1 MKKIAIITDSACD
14 LPDNIIEKFNIS
26 ILPLRIIY
34 KDREYRDRLEI
45 KPKEVYDLIEQEVP
59 TTSLPTAGDILAVF
73 DNLVEQGYEEALI
86 VTLSSNLSGT
96 FKMVKMVANDY
107 NKLNI
112 KLYDS
117 KTLGMFLGFVVM
129 KVAELAETHTIDQL
143 MKHAANIRSKL
154 KGGYILRTLSYLRK
168 GGRIGKV
175 EGTVGELLS
184 IKPIIGINDDGV
196 YHTIGKTRGWARAK
210 RKLEKMIKDEFH
222 DKKYNIAIIHGG
234 ALKEAE
240 ELYNNI
246 KNVGTM
252 VEGYISQISPALGV
266 HTGPG
271 LIGFAAYE
279 V

>member
-1 MKKIAIITDSACD
+1 MRKIAIVTDSASD
-14 LPDNIIEKFNIS
+14 LPDNIIDQYNIS

-45 KPKEVYDLIEQEVP
+45 KPQEVYEVIEKEVP

-73 DNLVEQGYEEALI
+73 DNLAEQGYQEALVI
-86 VTLSSNLSGT
+86 TLSSNLSGT
-96 FKMVKMVANDY
+96 YKMVNMLAKDY
-107 NKLNI
+107 DKLTI
-112 KLYDS
+112 KVLDS
-117 KTLGMFLGFVVM
+117 KTLGMFLGFLVI
-129 KVAELAETHTIDQL
+129 KAAELAETHSIDEIIKQATAL
-143 MKHAANIRSKL
+143 RAKL
-154 KGGYILRTLSYLRK
+154 KGGYIVRTLSYLRK

-210 RKLEKMIKDEFH
+210 KKLTKMIKDEF
-222 DKKYNIAIIHGG
+222 YNKNYIIAIIHGG
-234 ALKEAE
+234 ALEEAQE
-240 ELYNNI
+240 MHSKLKDI
-246 KNVGTM
+246 GNV
-252 VEGYISQISPALGV
+252 VESYISQISPALGV